1 MEVNTVVMLRGCFT
15 GLRKDAAAGIDK
27 MTNDI
32 YAENLDANRSDLIE
46 RLKRMVYIPQPVRGK
61 YFQGSH
67 KSLWVNITEIVVIE
81 QITIKFLDRYTE
93 AANQESLNYIPNI
106 RGRKDEKTVFLLMLL
121 ALAAT
126 WGVVPFFRTEP
137 GHNWGRL
144 AVLIYSTKAILKII
158 TIYI

>member
-67 KSLWVNITEIVVIE
+67 KSL
-81 QITIKFLDRYTE
+81 
-93 AANQESLNYIPNI
+93 
-106 RGRKDEKTVFLLMLL
+106 
-121 ALAAT
+121 
-126 WGVVPFFRTEP
+126 
-137 GHNWGRL
+137 
-144 AVLIYSTKAILKII
+144 
-158 TIYI
+158 